1 MKCLRQ
7 FAVLVLLVWVMVKP
21 GNGCSFPAEEEIFT
35 QRFGPDA
42 PYERYAGG
50 HLGLI
55 QVSYRVRH
63 LVVAYNYL
71 NGRPLTKAEQNAA
84 IGVDAF
90 FDPQGGQSS
99 DDNSQGDRS
108 LPRQP
113 YESFHN
119 CLQDAYQHATEVL
132 EQRKREHGENDPEVA
147 EWSRGQAAVFSN
159 CSGPGEMPQP
169 LPTAS
174 LWLKQDR
181 AYQIAAA
188 QFYSLDYDEALAS
201 FKAIASD
208 HASPWSPIA
217 RYLVARTLIRRALVL
232 YTFPTNDLDKLGATN
247 QTVRDGLG
255 AAKAQLEG
263 ILRDPAMKPLHAAS
277 AQLLDYV
284 EARYE
289 PGQQQNVLAQRL
301 SAPSAETEY
310 RQSVIDLS
318 RIRTGSVKTFWVQEK
333 SAGQKKAAERAPM
346 LEWIDDLTKPGNK
359 DKALASWQSTNK
371 PVWLVAAM
379 HLAQPG
385 DPAVPQLIAA
395 AKSIPPDS
403 PAYVM
408 VTYDRLRLA
417 DGTVG
422 VYDELTSLMSRL
434 QKGETRST
442 INAFADLEMMD
453 APTLVRFLSSAA
465 LLPASDGDADGG
477 EGVPLVQPATPGYR
491 RPTVEICGVDVT
503 SPTARHFDLQTTLV
517 LSQRMPLRLLQEA
530 ALSNMLP
537 KNLQFEVAHVAW
549 TRAVLLDDWKTARAL
564 SPLLSNCQP
573 AFKSSLE
580 SYDAATTSDERHVLG
595 LLALMRFTSTNP
607 MVRPGLQRDFAAY
620 DEFRDNWWCGNLKK
634 DANGNP
640 GVDEH
645 YKFVAASTGQP
656 GIKPELFR
664 IPLSSERDQPLP
676 PFLTAQ
682 DRADAALE
690 ITALQQIPGAPD
702 YFATQA
708 LAWYKAHPEDKR
720 NADLLGFAK
729 RVVRNGCRTVETTEL
744 DHQLFTVLQQRYP
757 KSEWAKKYPSW
768 E

>member
-7 FAVLVLLVWVMVKP
+7 FVVLVLLVWIMVKP

-50 HLGLI
+50 RLGLI
-55 QVSYRVRH
+55 QGSYRVRH

-84 IGVDAF
+84 IGVDSF
-90 FDPQGGQSS
+90 FDPKDGQPS
-99 DDNSQGDRS
+99 DDGSQGDRS
-108 LPRQP
+108 VPGQP

-119 CLQDAYQHATEVL
+119 CLQDAYQRATDTL
-132 EQRKREHGENDPEVA
+132 SQRQREHSEKNPEVA

-159 CSGPGEMPQP
+159 CSGPGEMPES

-188 QFYSLDYDEALAS
+188 QFYSLDYDKALES
-201 FKAIASD
+201 FKAIAAD
-208 HASPWSPIA
+208 HASPWSQIA

-232 YTFPTNDLDKLGATN
+232 YSFPANDMSKLAVAN
-247 QTVRDGLG
+247 QTARIGLG
-255 AAKAQLEG
+255 AAKAQLES
-263 ILRDPAMKPLHAAS
+263 ILRDPAMQPLHGAS

-289 PGQQQNVLAQRL
+289 PDQQQSVLAQRL
-301 SAPSAETEY
+301 STPSNEKEY
-310 RQSVIDLS
+310 KQSVIDLS
-318 RIRTGSVKTFWVQEK
+318 RIRTGSLDTFWVQEK
-333 SAGQKKAAERAPM
+333 SGGQNKTAGRAPM
-346 LEWIDDLTKPGNK
+346 LEWIDDLTKPGNR

-379 HLAQPG
+379 HLAHPG

-417 DGTVG
+417 EGAVG
-422 VYDELTSLMSRL
+422 VYDELTNVMSGF
-434 QKGETRST
+434 QKSETRST
-442 INAFADLEMMD
+442 INAFADLEMMH
-453 APTLVRFLSSAA
+453 APTLVQFLSRAA
-465 LLPASDGDADGG
+465 LVPASDGDEEGG
-477 EGVPLVQPATPGYR
+477 EGIPLVQPETPGYR
-491 RPTVEICGVDVT
+491 RLAVEICGVDVT
-503 SPTARHFDLQTTLV
+503 SPTARHFDSQTTL
-517 LSQRMPLRLLQEA
+517 LFNQRMPLRLLEAA
-530 ALSNMLP
+530 ALSDTLP

-549 TRAVLLDDWKTARAL
+549 ARAVLLDDWKTARAL

-573 AFKSSLE
+573 AFKSWLE
-580 SYDAATTSDERHVLG
+580 SYAAAATSDERHILG

-620 DEFRDNWWCGNLKK
+620 DGFRDNWWCGNLKK
-634 DANGNP
+634 DASGNP
-640 GVDEH
+640 VVDEH
-645 YKFVAASTGQP
+645 YKPVAARAGQP
-656 GIKPELFR
+656 GSKPELFR
-664 IPLSSERDQPLP
+664 VPLSSDTEQQLP

-682 DRADAALE
+682 DKADGAREVA
-690 ITALQQIPGAPD
+690 ALQQIPGAPD

-708 LAWYKAHPEDKR
+708 LAWYKAHPEDNR

-729 RVVRNGCRTVETTEL
+729 RVVRNGCRTAETTEL

-757 KSEWAKKYPSW
+757 RSEWAKKYTSW